1 MYYHATN
8 KKGLRELKPFV
19 SNHKEAYCYF
29 SDKRE
34 NILIYLSNPIKK
46 FCEETNKYTQDKY
59 NWFIHYGFVINGKLV
74 YFEYCENLLY
84 DTYYGVSGYIYYV
97 ESDEGMETL
106 PQIRNVFINKNRVK
120 PIKVEYI
127 EDAYSEI
134 LKEKEK
140 GNIAIIWYKDLTE
153 EQKKNIK
160 KLVLDDYNNN
170 PNDLATRYYYEE
182 HFDFVKT
189 QKKKVI
195 VK

>member
-1 MYYHATN
+1 
-8 KKGLRELKPFV
+8 
-19 SNHKEAYCYF
+19 
-29 SDKRE
+29 
-34 NILIYLSNPIKK
+34 
-46 FCEETNKYTQDKY
+46 
-59 NWFIHYGFVINGKLV
+59 
-74 YFEYCENLLY
+74 
-84 DTYYGVSGYIYYV
+84 
-97 ESDEGMETL
+97 METL